1 MRASNSARRPN
12 PGRAEPS
19 FVLYVE
25 GPRDR
30 DILCAW
36 ANRVSSS
43 LMRAIVGGS
52 VILGGRQPLRAAR
65 HLETLRTGVAGTRG
79 LCLFDHDGEPV
90 SVPAEAELPGLEF
103 FTWSRR
109 HIESYLLVPAAL
121 RRSARRRGDDS
132 RMERFIRNHITGLED
147 ESAFRDL
154 DAKRLFAREGELSRA
169 LGRPLQPGR
178 VARAMHAG
186 DFHADVHALLERL
199 REGFG
204 TG

>member
-1 MRASNSARRPN
+1 MNSARRPS
-12 PGRAEPS
+12 PRRAEPS

-36 ANRVSSS
+36 ASRVSPS
-43 LMRAIVGGS
+43 LTRAIVRGS

-65 HLETLRTGVAGTRG
+65 HLETLRTDAAEARG

-90 SVPAEAELPGLEF
+90 QVPSEAELPWLDF

-121 RRSARRRGDDS
+121 RRSVRRRGDDA
-132 RMERFIRNHITGLED
+132 RMDRFIREHLADLAD
-147 ESAFRDL
+147 ESAFRAF

-178 VARAMHAG
+178 IARAMHAG
-186 DFHADVHALLERL
+186 DFHPDVHDLLERL
-199 REGFG
+199 RQGFG
-204 TG
+204 IG